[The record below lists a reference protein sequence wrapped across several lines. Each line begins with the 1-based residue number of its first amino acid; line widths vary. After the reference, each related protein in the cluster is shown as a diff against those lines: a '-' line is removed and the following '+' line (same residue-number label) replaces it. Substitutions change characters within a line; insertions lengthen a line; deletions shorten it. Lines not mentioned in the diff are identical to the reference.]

1 MNVLHDL
8 FQGGLNRNNNEQKL
22 ATQVNTGR
30 HEGKGGLRG
39 QREVKS
45 LDTAKSYKVTGKS
58 QKRRQTALA

>member
-22 ATQVNTGR
+22 ATQVNTGGQK
-30 HEGKGGLRG
+30 GKGGLRG
-39 QREVKS
+39 QQEVKS

>member
-8 FQGGLNRNNNEQKL
+8 FQGGLNWNNNGQKL

-30 HEGKGGLRG
+30 QEGKGGLRG